1 MPDEDFLGVAKKHH
15 CLTYGLRKDLR
26 QQAIRKDGSPRNKND
41 SNLLFPPSTIENAM
55 STDFVAQILTCS
67 CQICDPLESEPFHD
81 EQLNIEIRSRSG
93 TRLLLAI
100 LVYMGTGFAMRTL
113 YSHGLGRDDD
123 LNVVE
128 AFANNASL
136 KSNLFGHLPAL
147 FGSSPVWSIDK
158 LAKEFCE
165 RFAETKQLFHPPS
178 FQDGEIFWKIP
189 SNSNLPFLDE
199 TELRNRPSSYA
210 RLYRFKIHPEFCS
223 PALSVRSALDFC
235 QFSQANVTMCKSKW
249 FLFEK
254 N

>member
-1 MPDEDFLGVAKKHH
+1 MPGEDFLGVARRHH
-15 CLTYGLRKDLR
+15 CSTYQLRRTLR
-26 QQAIRKDGSPRNKND
+26 QHAIRKDGSRHNNND
-41 SNLLFPPSTIENAM
+41 SNLLFPPSGIEKAM
-55 STDFVAQILTCS
+55 SSDFVAQILKCP
-67 CQICDPLESEPFHD
+67 CKICDPLESEPFND
-81 EQLNIEIRSRSG
+81 EQLNTEIRSRSG
-93 TRLLLAI
+93 TRLVLAI
-100 LVYMGTGFAMRTL
+100 LVYMGTGFAMGPL
-113 YSHGLGRDDD
+113 YSHGLGRDND

-136 KSNLFGHLPAL
+136 KSSLFGHLPAL
-147 FGSSPVWSIDK
+147 LGSRPVRSIDE
-158 LAKEFCE
+158 LAMDFCE

-210 RLYRFKIHPEFCS
+210 RLYKFKIHPEFCS
-223 PALSVRSALDFC
+223 PELSVRSPLDFC